1 VRRIIGSMDTLA
13 KSDIFF
19 VIASLSVIIITIF
32 VATIGT
38 IVVVMLLRLRKAAR
52 DARWRYKFL
61 LRFVQKFIR

>member
-38 IVVVMLLRLRKAAR
+38 IVVVMLLRLKKAAR